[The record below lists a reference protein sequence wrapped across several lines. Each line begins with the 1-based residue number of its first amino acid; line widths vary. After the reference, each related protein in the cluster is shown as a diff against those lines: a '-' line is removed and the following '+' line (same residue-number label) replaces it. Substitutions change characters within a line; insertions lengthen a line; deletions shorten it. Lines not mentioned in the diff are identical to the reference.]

1 MGYQQILFCNKMTN
15 RIALFVLL
23 AVIIGCG
30 DADRAQ
36 VPNLPSLLDLVES
49 RGEVLF
55 VDSSPGGVT
64 MLGEDVV
71 YCILRFK
78 KNHEVSFE
86 SSAYNFCNF
95 HGKFRIEENT
105 VTIELDSHS
114 DVFLNKGEARPIIFP
129 SLELM
134 NSSEGLRLIR
144 KDGER
149 HLKEHWNVYK
159 GVDIFPLVV
168 GPTPIE

>member
-1 MGYQQILFCNKMTN
+1 MTN

-23 AVIIGCG
+23 SVIIGCR

-36 VPNLPSLLDLVES
+36 VPKLPSLLDLVES

-55 VDSSPGGVT
+55 VDSNQGGVM

-78 KNHEVSFE
+78 KDYEVSFE
-86 SSAYNFCNF
+86 SGAYNLCKF

-105 VTIELDSHS
+105 ITIELDSHS
-114 DVFLNKGEARPIIFP
+114 DVFLNKGEATPIIFP

-134 NSSEGLRLIR
+134 NSSEGLKLIR

-149 HLKEHWNVYK
+149 HLKEHWNVYE

-168 GPTPIE
+168 APTPIE